1 MQTEQQ
7 RRQAFV
13 EQVRRVLGPSLKDLS
28 QRQEDLLDAGVSDL
42 FRRNRPV
49 SDEELLGQLEL
60 VTQFVSPLGQE
71 NLQRAYWD
79 FRRANSRTEESPE
92 TK

>member
-1 MQTEQQ
+1 
-7 RRQAFV
+7 
-13 EQVRRVLGPSLKDLS
+13 
-28 QRQEDLLDAGVSDL
+28 VSDL
-42 FRRNRPV
+42 FRQNRPV
-49 SDEELLGQLEL
+49 SDEELLGELEL